1 MIEKYKH
8 GKVKKLFEVKTLI
21 LLQVNAL
28 SKLYGA
34 ETILSNIKLEV
45 QTKDR
50 IALVGRNGAG
60 KSTLL
65 KIIAGELSHDGGEII
80 KPKDVSIGYLAQ
92 NTGLETSLTI
102 WDEMLTVFTHLQQM
116 ETKLRRLEQEMGK
129 EENFS
134 NEATY
139 ERLLADYDQLQ
150 LDYKDQGGYQYEAD
164 IRSILSG
171 LGFPV
176 ETHQTTISTLSGG
189 QKTRLAL
196 GKLLLTKPDL
206 LILDEP
212 TNHLDIETLTWLEQY
227 LQGYP
232 GAILIVSHD
241 RYFLDK
247 LVTQVYEIS
256 NKESRRFI
264 GNYSKYLDLK
274 SALYE
279 QEMKR
284 YEKQQDEIAKLEDFV
299 QKNIARASTTK
310 RAQSRRKQ
318 LDRMELLT
326 RPLGD
331 SKSASFHFD
340 IEKQSG
346 NDVLQVK
353 DATIGYDK
361 DPIIEHVTMRLTR
374 GDSVA
379 LVGPNGIG
387 KSTLLKSIVNK
398 LPLLHGEVSFGSNVS
413 VGYYDQEQANL
424 TSSKRVLN
432 ELWDE
437 YPLQPEKE
445 IRTILGNFLF
455 TGDDVLKPV
464 SSLSGGQKARLAL
477 AKLMMQKSN
486 LLILDEPTNHLDLN
500 SKEILENALIDY
512 PGTLL
517 FVSHD
522 RYFINRVTTTV
533 VELST
538 EGAQEYLGDYDYYVE
553 KKNEMIE
560 RAEFEQQEQQE
571 NHAPVQKTV
580 APEKLN
586 YLEEKERK
594 KLERQRTR
602 KIEELEQNIVQF
614 EEEIAT
620 LEDQLCLPEIYADY
634 EKASEITTK
643 KQTLQEQLD
652 ACMAE
657 WEELH
662 L

>member
-21 LLQVNAL
+21 LLQVNGL

-34 ETILSNIKLEV
+34 ETILANIKLEV
-45 QTKDR
+45 QAKDR

-65 KIIAGELSHDGGEII
+65 KIIASELSHDGGEII
-80 KPKDVSIGYLAQ
+80 KPKDVSMGYLAQ

-134 NEATY
+134 NAAIY
-139 ERLLADYDQLQ
+139 EKLLADYDQLQ

-196 GKLLLTKPDL
+196 GKLLLTRPDL

-256 NKESRRFI
+256 NKESRRFV
-264 GNYSKYLDLK
+264 GNYSKYLDSK

-284 YEKQQDEIAKLEDFV
+284 YEKQQDEISKLEDFV

-318 LDRMELLT
+318 LDRMEVLT

-353 DATIGYDK
+353 DATIGYYQE
-361 DPIIEHVTMRLTR
+361 PIIEHVNMRLTR

-398 LPLLHGEVSFGSNVS
+398 LQLLHGNVAFGSNVS

-455 TGDDVLKPV
+455 TGDDVLKTV

-560 RAEFEQQEQQE
+560 RAEFEQQEDE
-571 NHAPVQKTV
+571 VPVQKVV
-580 APEKLN
+580 AQEKLN

-594 KLERQRTR
+594 QLERQRTR
-602 KIEELEQNIVQF
+602 KIEELEQNIVGL

-643 KQTLQEQLD
+643 KQTLQEQLE

-662 L
+662 I

>member
-1 MIEKYKH
+1 M
-8 GKVKKLFEVKTLI
+8 I

-28 SKLYGA
+28 TKLYGA
-34 ETILSNIKLEV
+34 ETILANIKLEV

-176 ETHQTTISTLSGG
+176 ETHQATISTLSGG

-256 NKESRRFI
+256 NKESRRFV

-279 QEMKR
+279 QDMKR

-353 DATIGYDK
+353 DATIGYDD

-387 KSTLLKSIVNK
+387 KSTLLKSLVNK
-398 LPLLHGEVSFGSNVS
+398 LPLLNGDVSFGSNVS

-560 RAEFEQQEQQE
+560 RAAFEQQEQQE
-571 NHAPVQKTV
+571 NQAPVQKNV
-580 APEKLN
+580 AQEKLN

-594 KLERQRTR
+594 QLERQRTR
-602 KIEELEQNIVQF
+602 KIEELEQNIVEF